1 MKENAL
7 QNVIS
12 LYGNV
17 KKKQSEKITISKVL
31 ELIKTGGTVKETIL
45 RIRAEQDKTIKSD
58 LKQSLPAVTFSGYF
72 ENERKAELVQD
83 YTNVI
88 CIDIDKVDDLER
100 TRQKLVD
107 CVYSLAVFL
116 SPSGNGFKVLVQVDG
131 NKLNHLK
138 NFNSFAEYLE
148 KKFTIT
154 IDKSGKDISRC
165 AFMSYDPNLYI
176 NLDARIWNNKEF
188 ILYKL
193 ESIDTL
199 LHNKIEFK
207 EGNRNNFILEF
218 ANIAKLQQLDVELTV
233 EFLTSRYTDVGF
245 ETNEIISTI
254 NSAFK
259 GNYKSATTR
268 SVDKEIGLSKWD
280 RGEKFIEDN
289 YEIRL
294 NIVASK
300 YEFRHKNSGEKFQ
313 ELNENSIYRDLQK
326 NNISFP
332 LSNLNSL
339 LASDFVSRFNP
350 FEGYFNEL
358 QKIKDDGQDHI
369 KLLASHLKTD
379 DDVWFYTQFKKMLV
393 RSVACALEDKK
404 FNKQVF
410 ILVHPQQNSGK
421 STFCRFLCPEDLE
434 EYFHENVDIGKD
446 GLIALSSNFII
457 NMDELATFN
466 KQEIN
471 SLKSFIS
478 KESVIARLPYGKRQI
493 RMPRRA
499 NFVGSTNKDEFLTD
513 ETGSVRWLCF
523 ELVDKIDFNYK
534 KVVDINM
541 VWHQAYMLYKSG
553 YKYEL
558 TQEEVEHNELRNKK
572 YQVSSFEQELIQK
585 HFSPSDKS
593 SNGSFLTA
601 SEISIMLKTKYPTTI
616 FREQYIGKAMRLL
629 GFSQTNQYLPEKGQT
644 RKGYYVRT
652 TDIDLILN

>member
-7 QNVIS
+7 LNVIS

-45 RIRAEQDKTIKSD
+45 RIRVEQDKTIKSN

-138 NFNSFAEYLE
+138 NFNTLAEYFE
-148 KKFTIT
+148 KKHNIL

-165 AFMSYDPNLYI
+165 AFLSFDPNLYI
-176 NLDARIWNNKEF
+176 NTNAKVWSNKEF
-188 ILYKL
+188 VFHKL
-193 ESIDTL
+193 ELIDTL
-199 LHNKIEFK
+199 LHHKIDFK
-207 EGNRNNFILEF
+207 EGSRNNFIFEF
-218 ANIAKLQQLDVELTV
+218 SALAKSQQLDIESIV
-233 EFLTSRYTDVGF
+233 EFLTSKYHSEDFGTD
-245 ETNEIISTI
+245 EIIHTI
-254 NSAFK
+254 NSVYK
-259 GNYKSATTR
+259 NSYKSTITR
-268 SVDKEIGLSKWD
+268 SVEKEIGLSKWD
-280 RGEKFIEDN
+280 RCELYIDN
-289 YEIRL
+289 NYDIRL
-294 NIVASK
+294 NIVANK
-300 YEFRHKNSGEKFQ
+300 YEFRRKNSNDKFI
-313 ELNENSIYRDLQK
+313 ELNENTIYRDLQK
-326 NNISFP
+326 NNIAFSS
-332 LSNLNSL
+332 SNLNSL
-339 LASDFVSRFNP
+339 LGSDFVTRFNP

-358 QKIKDDGQDHI
+358 LKMKDDGQDHI

-379 DDVWFYTQFKKMLV
+379 DDVWFYTQLKKMFV

-410 ILVHPQQNSGK
+410 ILVHSQQNSGK
-421 STFCRFLCPEDLE
+421 STFCRFLCPEELE
-434 EYFHENVDIGKD
+434 EYFHENVTIEKD

-513 ETGSVRWLCF
+513 ETGSVRWLCI
-523 ELVDKIDFNYK
+523 ELVDKIDFSYK
-534 KVVDINM
+534 EKVNINL
-541 VWHQAYMLYKSG
+541 VWRQAYLLYRSG
-553 YKYEL
+553 FKYEL
-558 TQEEVEHNELRNKK
+558 TQEEVEHNELRNKI
-572 YQVSSFEQELIQK
+572 YQVISIEQELIQK
-585 HFSPSDKS
+585 LFSPSDKDS
-593 SNGSFLTA
+593 HSEFLSTSDILIELKKEYTA
-601 SEISIMLKTKYPTTI
+601 INFNSQIL
-616 FREQYIGKAMRLL
+616 GKALRQL
-629 GFSQTNQYLPEKGQT
+629 GFQQTSQYSPDKGQT
-644 RKGYYVRT
+644 RKGYYVKR
-652 TDIDLILN
+652 I